1 MTATDR
7 SSASESA
14 APLDWHRV
22 MAADELWEGDILDA
36 EVGGEQVLL
45 VSALGEPVRAFQ
57 GICPHQEILLV
68 DGKWDEERGSL
79 VCAGHAWEFDL
90 RTGVGTNPAGCA
102 LYEFPVRIADGAIHV
117 GVPRDGER
125 HYRRCNGS

>member
-7 SSASESA
+7 SSPQDARGVLVWYRAVA
-14 APLDWHRV
+14 A
-22 MAADELWEGDILDA
+22 EEFWEGDILDV

-45 VSALGEPVRAFQ
+45 VSAIGEPIRAFQ

-68 DGKWDEERGSL
+68 DGSWDEDRGTL

-90 RTGVGTNPAGCA
+90 QRGIGINPAGCA
-102 LYEFPVRIADGAIHV
+102 LYEFPVRIAADAIEV
-117 GVPRDGER
+117 GVPQDGER
-125 HYRRCNGS
+125 HYRRCNGA